1 MATEGSFADYVLEQA
16 DLGERLTRRKMFGEY
31 GFHLDGS
38 FVAMACD
45 NSFFVKETAAIREL
59 DLDLPRR
66 PPYPDAKP
74 WPVADELLDDAP
86 LLNQLLRETAKHLP
100 PPRPRKRKR

>member
-1 MATEGSFADYVLEQA
+1 MATERSFVEYVLEQA
-16 DLGERLTRRKMFGEY
+16 DLDDRLTSRKMFGEF
-31 GFHLDGS
+31 GFHLDGK

-45 NSFFVKETAAIREL
+45 NSFFIKETTAL
-59 DLDLPRR
+59 QDSGLDLPRR

-86 LLNQLLRETAKHLP
+86 LLNQLLRDTARQLP
-100 PPRPRKRKR
+100 PPKPRKRKG